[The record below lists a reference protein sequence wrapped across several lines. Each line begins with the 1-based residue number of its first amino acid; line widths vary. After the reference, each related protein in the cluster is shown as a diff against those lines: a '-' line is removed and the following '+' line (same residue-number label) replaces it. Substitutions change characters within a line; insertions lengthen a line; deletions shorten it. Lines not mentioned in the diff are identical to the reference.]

1 MSAYLKH
8 SLKVEKSLSTKTMQ
22 IHPKQQDTS
31 GMHSFTR
38 GNSGNFNFCTGLRA
52 PSFANYIA
60 VDTVIAVH
68 VDLYIEINGSVSN
81 GYILWLYLKIRYTNL
96 KSTKSSNAES
106 NLRNC
111 RPSIG
116 FDPAVRKPIVNPALL
131 KTIDDEHRVGVDS
144 QTFRTYPNELDKM
157 ESR

>member
-81 GYILWLYLKIRYTNL
+81 GYIL
-96 KSTKSSNAES
+96 
-106 NLRNC
+106 
-111 RPSIG
+111 
-116 FDPAVRKPIVNPALL
+116 
-131 KTIDDEHRVGVDS
+131 
-144 QTFRTYPNELDKM
+144 
-157 ESR
+157 